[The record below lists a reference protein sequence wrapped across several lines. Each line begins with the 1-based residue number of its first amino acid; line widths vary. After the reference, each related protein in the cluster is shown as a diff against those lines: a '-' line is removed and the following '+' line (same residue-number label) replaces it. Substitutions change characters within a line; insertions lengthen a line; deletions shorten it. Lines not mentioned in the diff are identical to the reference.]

1 MANDARNRS
10 KRISYEDGGL
20 VEEPINEFIS
30 VTGMGGEKII
40 PTTTIGETGEE
51 ISQSQLDIQNK
62 YNEDS
67 AKAQDS
73 YLRQAEWVER
83 DKQDLKNQVERKV
96 TNNMLNTLEDLGIDA
111 RTKVTEDGDIS
122 GLLIDINQIDYDRIM
137 GIVSAKADS
146 TRNAE
151 ENSDSYQTKMQSL
164 IDKDTKLQN
173 EMFETQ
179 NEAKNKMNKDLKKKR
194 FEEAI
199 QSFNLRKLFNGE

>member
-40 PTTTIGETGEE
+40 PTTTIGETGEV

-122 GLLIDINQIDYDRIM
+122 GLLIDINKIDYDRIM

-151 ENSDSYQTKMQSL
+151 ENSDSYKTKMQSL

>member
-122 GLLIDINQIDYDRIM
+122 GLLIDINKIDYDRIM

-151 ENSDSYQTKMQSL
+151 ENSDSYKTKMQSL